1 MIPLIPPALSPFSIA
16 FYRNKFPE
24 LSILIVSVFSLP
36 ILYKTNF
43 LVSLIPIA
51 SKPLLSMSSQSPP
64 LINLMVNS
72 QPLSYFRTLDMVDH
86 FLLFEIFSSLSFQYT
101 TFSCFFFFLYAP
113 CHSSGSFSG
122 PLTVPVFGHRA
133 YLCLFLSVITS
144 HMTSFS
150 FSASNTISMLM
161 TFSPLHC
168 HLRVFFLG
176 LQICILQYL
185 LDICT
190 WWLKDISEFP
200 NTPFPFFLSNCFS
213 CI

>member
-51 SKPLLSMSSQSPP
+51 SKPLVSTSSQSPP

-101 TFSCFFFFLYAP
+101 TFSCLFFFFFCMPLATP
-113 CHSSGSFSG
+113 QGPFLGPWQSQSLVWVQSLGQEDPLEEEMATHSS
-122 PLTVPVFGHRA
+122 
-133 YLCLFLSVITS
+133 
-144 HMTSFS
+144 
-150 FSASNTISMLM
+150 
-161 TFSPLHC
+161 
-168 HLRVFFLG
+168 
-176 LQICILQYL
+176 ILAWK
-185 LDICT
+185 IP
-190 WWLKDISEFP
+190 WR
-200 NTPFPFFLSNCFS
+200 
-213 CI
+213 